1 MKTILDVV
9 SQYHLL
15 KHPFYQ
21 DWMAGK
27 LSREILQD
35 YASQYY
41 SHVEAFPRYV
51 SAIHSLCDDATDR
64 RQMLENLAD
73 EEGLTH
79 GVSHPE
85 LWTRFAEGM
94 GVKREEL
101 QSSNGRAAI
110 QKVTDT
116 FFRLTRSSF
125 HEGLGALYA
134 YESQIPE
141 IACSKIEGLRANYGV
156 NDERTLSFFEVHR
169 EADVHHRE
177 AVSGILDKLPQ
188 DKKEAATRAAEEAS
202 KALWDFLTDVQ
213 EHDARRTA

>member
-1 MKTILDVV
+1 METIRDVI

-35 YASQYY
+35 YACQYY

-51 SAIHSLCDDATDR
+51 SAIHSLCDNAADR
-64 RQMLENLAD
+64 RMMLENLAD
-73 EEGLTH
+73 EEGLTN
-79 GVSHPE
+79 GTAHPE
-85 LWTRFAEGM
+85 LWMRFAEGM
-94 GVKREEL
+94 GVSRENV
-101 QSSNGRAAI
+101 SSAQARAAI

-116 FFRLTRSSF
+116 FFRLARSSF

-134 YESQIPE
+134 YESQVPE
-141 IACSKIEGLRANYGV
+141 IACSKIEGLRKQYGV

-169 EADVHHRE
+169 EADVYHRE
-177 AVSGILDKLPQ
+177 AVAGILAKLPQ

-202 KALWDFLTDVQ
+202 KALWDFLTDIQ
-213 EHDARRTA
+213 NHDASRAA